1 MMMRPG
7 DILGRIFYV
16 VTEINHRNLSTEH
29 TEGTD
34 HRKLSTELFWKLLR
48 KKSLGEIF
56 NKNMAYGQK

>member
-1 MMMRPG
+1 MIMRPG
-7 DILGRIFYV
+7 DISGRIFYV

-29 TEGTD
+29 TEDTD

-48 KKSLGEIF
+48 KKSLEEIF